1 MTNKNH
7 ITVSRALRNKLI
19 AERERTGLGPMRLLR
34 GTRDEKPAGLTSKI
48 IGNWLNGSTQVA
60 KSEYLNFVLKRFE
73 QFAPDNT
80 EIKLTSEMR
89 RKISSERARTNISYI
104 KLLKDNADSPA
115 NLTSMQI
122 MGWVN
127 GSVAR
132 APSHEFNF
140 VISAYKMLP
149 TLMEVEEGLVLFLRG
164 ERTRTGVTIPK
175 LFKRFRDKVPEN
187 LTIKIA
193 QKIVAGGHSRA
204 AQNHIDFLAGVYAS
218 IPDRIRKS

>member
-1 MTNKNH
+1 MPDRKR
-7 ITVSRALRNKLI
+7 ITITRALRNKLI
-19 AERERTGLGPMRLLR
+19 SERERTGLGPMRLLR
-34 GTRDEKPAGLTSKI
+34 GTRQEKPAGLTSKI

-60 KSEYLNFVLKRFE
+60 KSEHLNFVLKRFE
-73 QFAPDNT
+73 EFTPDNT
-80 EIKLTSEMR
+80 VIKLTPEMR
-89 RKISSERARTNISYI
+89 RKISSERARTNIGYM
-104 KLLKDNADSPA
+104 KLLQDNADSPT

-122 MGWVN
+122 MQWVN

-132 APSHEFNF
+132 VPSHEIKF

-149 TLMEVEEGLVLFLRG
+149 TLIEVEEGLVLFFRR

-175 LFKRFRDKVPEN
+175 LFRRFRDKVPEN

-193 QKIVAGGHSRA
+193 QKIVAGGHLRA
-204 AQNHIDFLAGVYAS
+204 AQNHIDFLIGAYAS